1 MGCLPCGRRDSSSQ
15 ITTLETDLD
24 AFCPNMPAV
33 AAGTNAAAAAA
44 AGGGGGSGGG
54 SGGAG
59 SGHNPKRRR
68 SSLAQLT
75 DILREFSGVSGG
87 SKEKEKSKEKPHPPH
102 SSASGYDETLKF
114 YRLPFVSLG

>member
-15 ITTLETDLD
+15 ITTLETDID

-33 AAGTNAAAAAA
+33 AAGTHAAAAAA
-44 AGGGGGSGGG
+44 AGGGSRGGG
-54 SGGAG
+54 PQGG

-75 DILREFSGVSGG
+75 DILREFSGVSS
-87 SKEKEKSKEKPHPPH
+87 SKEKEKAKEKPHPPTM
-102 SSASGYDETLKF
+102 SGEERF
-114 YRLPFVSLG
+114 